1 MNLLKILRY
10 DGSFE
15 GLLCCIFRI
24 YEEKIVV
31 FKIVKDD
38 EPLSDLFADVLDVL
52 TDEKRAQRV
61 WSGIQRKAS
70 QVSIERILLAY
81 LSEIRGEEHTI
92 VRYVQYLIDSKR
104 NIEDNLSHPVV
115 QRLQDVVKMVHRERH
130 RMKAFVRFQLLSDG
144 IYYSGID
151 PDFNVLPLIK
161 DHFKHRYADQQWII
175 YDLRRNYGLYY
186 NLNEVL
192 EMQLEVPPR
201 QQSTN
206 IFQEEEVLY
215 QELWKKYFKH
225 TNIESRKNTQLH
237 IRHVPKRYWKYLTE
251 KML

>member
-186 NLNEVL
+186 NLKEVL

>member
-38 EPLSDLFADVLDVL
+38 EPLSDLFADVIDVL

-186 NLNEVL
+186 DLKEVH
-192 EMQLEVPPR
+192 EMQLEVAPK
-201 QQSTN
+201 SNSNN

-225 TNIESRKNTQLH
+225 TNIESRKNTDLH

>member
-24 YEEKIVV
+24 YEEKILV
-31 FKIVKDD
+31 FKIVKED
-38 EPLSDLFADVLDVL
+38 EPLSDLFADVIDVI
-52 TDEKRAQRV
+52 TDEQRAQRV
-61 WSGIQRKAS
+61 WAGIQRKSS

-186 NLNEVL
+186 NLKEVL

-225 TNIESRKNTQLH
+225 TNIVSRKNTQLH

>member
-24 YEEKIVV
+24 YEEKILV
-31 FKIVKDD
+31 FKIVKED
-38 EPLSDLFADVLDVL
+38 EPLSDLFADVIDVI
-52 TDEKRAQRV
+52 TDEQRAQRV
-61 WSGIQRKAS
+61 WAGIQRKSS

-151 PDFNVLPLIK
+151 PDFNVLLLIK

-186 NLNEVL
+186 NLKEVL

-225 TNIESRKNTQLH
+225 TNIVSRKNTQLH

>member
-15 GLLCCIFRI
+15 GLLCCISRI

-186 NLNEVL
+186 NLKEVL

>member
-24 YEEKIVV
+24 YEEKIIV

-38 EPLSDLFADVLDVL
+38 EPLSDMFADVIDII
-52 TDEKRAQRV
+52 TDDTRAQRV
-61 WSGIQRKAS
+61 WAGIQRKAS

-81 LSEIRGEEHTI
+81 LSEIQGEEHTI
-92 VRYVQYLIDSKR
+92 VRYIQYLIDSKR
-104 NIEDNLSHPVV
+104 NIEDDLSHPVV

-144 IYYSGID
+144 IYYSGIE

-161 DHFKHRYADQQWII
+161 NHFKHRYADQQWII

-186 NLNEVL
+186 DLKEVQ
-192 EMQLEVPPR
+192 EMQLEVAPK
-201 QQSTN
+201 SNSNN

-225 TNIESRKNTQLH
+225 TNIESRKNTDLH

-251 KML
+251 KMQ

>member
-1 MNLLKILRY
+1 MNLLKILIY

-24 YEEKIVV
+24 YEQKILV
-31 FKIVKDD
+31 FKIVKKN
-38 EPLSDLFADVLDVL
+38 EPISDLFAENIEIH
-52 TDEKRAQRV
+52 TDEVRAQRV

-70 QVSIERILLAY
+70 KISIERILMAF
-81 LSEIRGEEHTI
+81 LSEIQGEEHTI
-92 VRYVQYLIDSKR
+92 IRYVQYLLDSKR

-115 QRLQDVVKMVHRERH
+115 QRLQDVVKMVNRERH
-130 RMKAFVRFQLLSDG
+130 RMKAFVRFQLLTDG
-144 IYYSGID
+144 IYYSGIE

-161 DHFKHRYADQQWII
+161 DHFAHRYADQQWII

-186 NLNEVL
+186 DLKTVSEMEL
-192 EMQLEVPPR
+192 EIAPKANA
-201 QQSTN
+201 SN
-206 IFQEEEVLY
+206 IFQEEEILY

-225 TNIESRKNTQLH
+225 TNIESRKNTALH

-251 KML
+251 KM